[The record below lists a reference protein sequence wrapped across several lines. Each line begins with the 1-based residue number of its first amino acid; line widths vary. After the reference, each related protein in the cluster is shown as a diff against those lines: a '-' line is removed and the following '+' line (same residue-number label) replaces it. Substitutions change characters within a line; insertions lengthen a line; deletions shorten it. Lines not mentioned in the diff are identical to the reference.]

1 MRKMDDLNIQR
12 DIVGVVITQFHWDI
26 NTLPKQVRI
35 SEDLR
40 ILSLVEDDYI
50 FRTVYADIE
59 LTEGI
64 YYWEIIGDSK
74 CEHEL
79 KIGVSSQKQVN

>member
-1 MRKMDDLNIQR
+1 MDLIRKMEDLNIQR
-12 DIVGVVITQFHWDI
+12 DIVGVVITQFYWDAS
-26 NTLPKQVRI
+26 TLPKEVK
-35 SEDLR
+35 
-40 ILSLVEDDYI
+40 LSCDNRALYLKEDDYM

-64 YYWEIIGDSK
+64 YYWEIIGDSR

-79 KIGVSSQKQVN
+79 KIGVSG

>member
-1 MRKMDDLNIQR
+1 M
-12 DIVGVVITQFHWDI
+12 
-26 NTLPKQVRI
+26 
-35 SEDLR
+35 
-40 ILSLVEDDYI
+40 EDDYI

-64 YYWEIIGDSK
+64 YYWEIIGDAK

-79 KIGVSSQKQVN
+79 KIGVSA